1 MLVIG
6 LTGSIGMGKSTV
18 ARRFAANGIAV
29 FDADAVVHELYEGE
43 AVQAI
48 EGAFPGA
55 THDGQVDRARLA
67 ELLKNENGAL
77 ARLEAIVHPMV
88 RGKREKFL
96 ASQRQAGA
104 QMVVLEI
111 PLLFETGGENQVD
124 VIVVISAP
132 ANVQRARVLERPG
145 MSEAKFD
152 ALLANQMPD
161 AEKRGRANYVVDTDR
176 PIEDTG
182 KEIDKLITLLR
193 AREDAAR
200 A

>member
-18 ARRFAANGIAV
+18 ARRFASSGIAV

-67 ELLKNENGAL
+67 ELLKNEKGAL

-124 VIVVISAP
+124 VTVVVSAP
-132 ANVQRARVLERPG
+132 ANVQRARVLERPS

-161 AEKRGRANYVVDTDR
+161 AEKRGRADYVVDTDR
-176 PIEDTG
+176 SIEDTG

-193 AREDAAR
+193 AREDSAR

>member
-96 ASQRQAGA
+96 ASQRHAGA

-124 VIVVISAP
+124 VTVVVSAP

-161 AEKRGRANYVVDTDR
+161 AEKRGRADYVVDTDR
-176 PIEDTG
+176 SIEDTG